1 MKKIK
6 IALLSACVLLAG
18 GAVSAQGTIYDATR
32 LLGSDLNGTARYV
45 GMGGAMGAL
54 GADITTMGTNPA
66 GIGLYRSSDAMVS
79 FGFGNSNVKS
89 QYSNSQNQVD
99 HFYGSFDNAGIIY
112 AYKVGNHT
120 PLRYVNFG
128 FNYRRTKNFDRN
140 VLMNGTYLVSQ
151 TDQMADMAT
160 SAGASTAGLESNNA
174 YSNPRLPWLGIMGY
188 NSYLINPM
196 YNDDEP
202 NVFSSLLEAGD
213 EIDGV
218 YQATERG
225 GVNEFDFN
233 VSFNVNDRFYVG
245 ATLGAYYVDYTRRST
260 YNEDFFYQDNGE
272 WMTLGGYTLDNYY
285 NVTGSGIDFK
295 LGFILRPFEM
305 SPFRIGAAVH
315 TPTFYRLTEYGTANL
330 NYDVDVYNSTN
341 ATYEGKTGTVFPY
354 DNSGNQ
360 WQSETR
366 YRAVSPWKYNLSLG
380 YTVGSVAAL
389 GVEYEY
395 ADYSTTKMKYDDGV
409 TMEQETQD
417 ATNMLKG
424 VHTIKLGAEFKLSPA
439 FAVRVG
445 YNHVTA
451 AMKDDAFKWLPSNS
465 VRTDTEYSN
474 LKAVNNYT
482 CGLGYRGNYF
492 YADLAYQHNAYKEHF
507 YAFTALDNNDVQ
519 MLDKTKVTNRN
530 NRVVMTLGVRF

>member
-6 IALLSACVLLAG
+6 IALLSACTLLAG

-54 GADITTMGTNPA
+54 GADITTMSTNPA
-66 GIGLYRSSDAMVS
+66 GTGLYRSSDAMVS

-89 QYSNSQNQVD
+89 QYGNSINQLD
-99 HFYGSFDNAGIIY
+99 HFYGSFDNAGILY

-120 PLRYVNFG
+120 PLRFVNFG

-140 VLMNGTYLVSQ
+140 VLMNGTYFASQ
-151 TDQMADMAT
+151 TEQMADMAT
-160 SAGASTAGLESNNA
+160 NSGASLSQLESGSA
-174 YSNPRLPWLGIMGY
+174 YSNQFLPWLGIMGY
-188 NSYLINPM
+188 DSYLIDPV
-196 YNDDEP
+196 YNADGKLTGYSP
-202 NVFSSLLEAGD
+202 FFQLGD
-213 EIDGV
+213 EVDGV

-233 VSFNVNDRFYVG
+233 LSFNVNDRFYVG

-260 YNEDFFYQDNGE
+260 YEEGFFYQDASNTWKE
-272 WMTLGGYTLDNYY
+272 LGGYTLDNYY
-285 NVTGSGIDFK
+285 NVTGSGVDFK

-315 TPTFYRLTEYGTANL
+315 TPTFYRLTEYGSANL
-330 NYDVDVYNSTN
+330 NYDVDVYNATN
-341 ATYEGKTGTVFPY
+341 STYEGMSGTVYPH
-354 DNSGNQ
+354 DNSGYE
-360 WQSETR
+360 WQSETP
-366 YRAVSPWKYNLSLG
+366 YRVVSPWKYNLSLG
-380 YTVGSVAAL
+380 YTVGTVAAL
-389 GVEYEY
+389 GLEYEY

-409 TMEQETQD
+409 TMQQETQD
-417 ATNMLKG
+417 ATDMLNG
-424 VHTIKLGAEFKLSPA
+424 VHTIKVGAEFKLTPA
-439 FAVRVG
+439 FAIRVG

-451 AMKDDAFKWLPSNS
+451 AMKDDAFKELPSNS

-507 YAFTALDNNDVQ
+507 YAFENAY
-519 MLDKTKVTNRN
+519 LDKTKVTNRN